1 MRNPCIAVWFSLLL
15 CTARLTWPWPHYTF
29 LNRHK
34 KRKHFHCV
42 LNEKLFARRIP
53 TRLVCS
59 LYSSHMC
66 DMFREKL
73 FGKKKRNRKSWDDG
87 GLCANKARPVLITAL
102 THMFRQSGGTKWD
115 PILFGCG
122 TSPGEFLFS
131 KTLISGPQ
139 ISCQSR
145 RIAEETAPNKST
157 TCQSDTHT
165 HTHNPQQ
172 HTLENT
178 HKQ

>member
-1 MRNPCIAVWFSLLL
+1 MKSYLRAVF
-15 CTARLTWPWPHYTF
+15 RL
-29 LNRHK
+29 
-34 KRKHFHCV
+34 V
-42 LNEKLFARRIP
+42 LFARC
-53 TRLVCS
+53 THHTCVTCS
-59 LYSSHMC
+59 ERSCL
-66 DMFREKL
+66 E
-73 FGKKKRNRKSWDDG
+73 KKKRNRKSWDDG

-165 HTHNPQQ
+165 HTQSPTA
-172 HTLENT
+172 HTWEYTQTVEEAPYISHSFLLKLCFL
-178 HKQ
+178 H